1 MFIIITNGHVVLVY
15 AGLGLIKL
23 FKATTGVYLGCEI
36 IVSMIHLVALKT
48 KNDTTSFAFT
58 NNGTRTRGGNTLF
71 VAVINLIHGICPTL
85 DIAERYLTYRHDRHV
100 MQSMIEAFLLSHF
113 LW

>member
-1 MFIIITNGHVVLVY
+1 MVLVY

-36 IVSMIHLVALKT
+36 VSSMIHIVALKT

-58 NNGTRTRGGNTLF
+58 NNGTRTRGDNTLL
-71 VAVINLIHGICPTL
+71 VVVITLIHGIFPTVEM
-85 DIAERYLTYRHDRHV
+85 AYRYLTYRHDRHV
-100 MQSMIEAFLLSHF
+100 MQRMIEAFLLSHF
-113 LW
+113 VW